1 MKHETRIAYRNLEG
15 GVSFICPS
23 PEFCANPANT
33 IDMLLRTLPLG
44 VHFEVHCVEDIPSD
58 RYFRNAWKLDGGV
71 SVDLD
76 QAREIHMDKLRV
88 IRNEKLAELDVP
100 FQRALEDKDII
111 MQDNIATK
119 KNKLRDMPRNVDL
132 SGLTLEEIK
141 AFIPKIL
148 EG

>member
-76 QAREIHMDKLRV
+76 QAREIHMINLRV

>member
-1 MKHETRIAYRNLEG
+1 MINSRIAYRNLEG
-15 GVSFICPS
+15 GVSVVVPS

-33 IDMLLRTLPLG
+33 IDTLIKTLPLG
-44 VHFEVHCVEDIPSD
+44 VHFEVHQAEDMPSD

-76 QAREIHMDKLRV
+76 QARVIHLNNLRKIRDKL
-88 IRNEKLAELDVP
+88 LAELDVP

-111 MQDNIATK
+111 MQDNIAAK
-119 KNKLRDMPRNVDL
+119 KNKLRDMPRNVEL
-132 SGLTLEEIK
+132 GGLTLEEIK